1 MAGIIYDLVNVLEQ
15 QKECY
20 EGLLTLA
27 TYKADAVTRKELELL
42 TQIVQRE
49 EEFIGRV
56 NLLDKKRETIIK
68 DIALVTS
75 MDYKTLTVTKL
86 VEKLG
91 DKIDVTEKLL
101 ELRKAILETMEQL
114 KKQNELNSTLLKQSL
129 EFVDFTVNA
138 LQSTQVIAP
147 NANYGRPGEEKSLE
161 TKSFFDTKQ

>member
-1 MAGIIYDLVNVLEQ
+1 MAGIIYDLVDVLEK

-27 TYKADAVTRKELELL
+27 TYKSEAVTNKELEIL

-49 EEFIGRV
+49 EEFIGRA
-56 NLLDKKRETIIK
+56 NLLDKKREAIIK

-75 MDYKTLTVTKL
+75 MDYKTMTVTKL

-91 DKIDVTEKLL
+91 SKVEITEKLL
-101 ELRKAILETMEQL
+101 ETREAILEIIEQL

-138 LQSTQVIAP
+138 LQSTQIIAP
-147 NANYGRPGEEKSLE
+147 NANYSRPGEEKSLE

>member
-1 MAGIIYDLVNVLEQ
+1 MAGIIYDLVEVLEQ

-27 TYKADAVTRKELELL
+27 TYKADAVTKKELELL
-42 TQIVQRE
+42 TQVVERE
-49 EEFIGRV
+49 ETFIGRV

-68 DIALVTS
+68 DIAIVTS
-75 MDYKTLTVTKL
+75 MDYKTMNVTKL

-91 DKIDVTEKLL
+91 DRIDVTEKLL
-101 ELRKAILETMEQL
+101 ELRKDILVLIEQL

-138 LQSTQVIAP
+138 LQSTQVVAP
-147 NANYGRPGEEKSLE
+147 NANYSRMGEEKSLE